1 MEESAK
7 GRFQIDYGGEV
18 MEPIYLSIEPEKTGK
33 KIKKLLD
40 ASGYTVRDVQRLMG
54 FNNPQA
60 IYDYSVA
67 PEAPVR
73 QTGKQC
79 SESRAAPKSS
89 LSVHLG
95 ILAFASRP
103 CRY

>member
-1 MEESAK
+1 MMTEQKLNELYE
-7 GRFQIDYGGEV
+7 RFGYRKFK
-18 MEPIYLSIEPEKTGK
+18 MTKFEPYDLYA
-33 KIKKLLD
+33 D
-40 ASGYTVRDVQRLMG
+40 NRD
-54 FNNPQA
+54 
-60 IYDYSVA
+60 DYSVA